1 MDTPGR
7 PSITIDLGTDH
18 RPLRVSVLVD
28 TGAGMSVMRKDI
40 CQRYF
45 QGIGRPY
52 VLERVCK
59 DIYSASGHAMVIEGA
74 VELKLPEVGV
84 VKFHIVKDMI
94 HECIL
99 GWDMMYAHGFRLDD
113 DIFHWGSKTYLHE
126 PYKSPGSVQA
136 ITPRMNALD
145 KLLQRYRSIFG
156 QAGTLDVARVPP
168 LEIRT
173 ASAEPVNTRP
183 YHPALHK
190 LAVADEEIDKMLKM
204 GIIRPS
210 ASPWASPITLVPK
223 KDGSTRFCIDYRKVN
238 AVTEKD
244 RWPLPHIQEIFD
256 QMGGSAIF
264 STMDM
269 RSGYWQ
275 VPLSKEAIPKT
286 AFVCHR
292 GQFEFL
298 RVPFG
303 LANAPSHYQ
312 RIMTQVL
319 GKYIGKFVMV
329 FLDDIVVYSK
339 DTKQHL
345 EHLNLVF
352 EALSG
357 AHLTVKESK
366 CTFFKTEVDLLG
378 YIVGADGLK
387 AQPTKTNA
395 IEKQPPPSDI
405 TALRRFLGMATYY
418 RQLVPEFSKIA
429 EPLNKLTRKDV
440 PFVWGKAQQTAFVTL
455 KGELASDRIMA
466 FPQLNKPY
474 ILYTD
479 ACDYA
484 IGAILC
490 QEDENGCERPIQ
502 YLSAQLTSTQ
512 RKWATIEKEAFAV
525 IYALKKLRPYL
536 LGADFTVYTDHKPL
550 LSFFVGEVKNT
561 KIQRWAILI
570 AEYGARIKYRPG
582 QNNVRADMLSRLPA
596 TEDDNPQV
604 NDARVDMLS
613 HLSVGDMA
621 ILDTA
626 CEWVFPEEAES
637 PQPPVM
643 ADELDTHALRLE
655 QEQEFADEWKSARDG
670 EQGFLINER
679 LLYSVNRTQRHE
691 PRYPR
696 LLLPERF
703 RDKVVTRCHKEGG
716 HCGAIKT
723 MRRVQDNYVW
733 PGMRKWIEV
742 WYKKCGHC
750 LVHSSLPD
758 HPPMGEMP
766 IAKSPGQ
773 IVGCD
778 LIGPLVDSVYGNR
791 YILTLIDHYS
801 GWIEAYPL
809 PRKTN
814 ENVWKALR
822 SDYFP
827 RHGSP
832 RVIISDQGSEFKGAE
847 FHEWLE
853 ANGTEHRRT
862 TPFHPQSNGKTERA
876 NRSIKTTLRKL
887 INGDRARWEDELPN
901 ALWALHTNI
910 SSVTEHSLF
919 MLNHARPMRT
929 PVQSMLKGRE
939 GNGSLE
945 DRLTLQKAMFRQA
958 AEATRESRKYNRER
972 LAKKANA
979 GDLKEGDYVIL
990 RANEPV
996 SLTAKWDYVYLV
1008 TRVNGLAITITHIE
1022 TGKSQMVHREK
1033 LKIVDPQITWDEVH
1047 PRPRRVRAH
1056 RAPPPV
1062 SEEHEP
1068 PIERQQ
1074 SAKKAVG
1081 QPASGPPEPMQT
1093 DQPAIDK
1100 EVAQEDSSTSP
1111 PAAAASP
1118 STSDDEQ
1125 EMNVAV
1131 ASTSTTD
1138 TPPHSY
1144 SLRKRGSR
1152 RTSRNSDFV
1161 YYSPRQD
1168 RPVAEK
1174 RRVDDE
1180 DYSPSRS
1187 KEKKHPKWD
1196 TEQLLCLE
1204 FAKLYLTAV

>member
-1 MDTPGR
+1 
-7 PSITIDLGTDH
+7 
-18 RPLRVSVLVD
+18 
-28 TGAGMSVMRKDI
+28 MSVMRKDI

-45 QGIGRPY
+45 QAKGRPY

-59 DIYSASGHAMVIEGA
+59 NIYSASGHAMIIEGA
-74 VELKLPEVGV
+74 VEVKLPCVGLVRFHV
-84 VKFHIVKDMI
+84 VRDMI

-99 GWDMMYAHGFRLDD
+99 GWDMMYKHGFKLDD
-113 DIFHWGSKTYLHE
+113 DIFHWGNKTYLHE

-136 ITPRMNALD
+136 ITPRMTALD
-145 KLLQRYRSIFG
+145 KLLQKYRSMFG
-156 QAGTLDVARVPP
+156 QAGTLDIAHVPP

-173 ASAEPVNTRP
+173 PAAEPVNTRP
-183 YHPALHK
+183 YRLALHK
-190 LAVADEEIDKMLKM
+190 LAVADEEIDKMLEM

-256 QMGGSAIF
+256 QMGGSAVF

-275 VPLSKEAIPKT
+275 VPLSEEAIPKT

-312 RIMTQVL
+312 RVMTQVL

-352 EALSG
+352 EALTK
-357 AHLTVKESK
+357 AKLTVKESK
-366 CTFFKTEVDLLG
+366 CAFFKTEVDLLG
-378 YIVGADGLK
+378 YIVGAEGLK
-387 AQPTKTNA
+387 AQSSKTEA
-395 IEKQPPPSDI
+395 IEKQPPPADI

-418 RQLVPEFSKIA
+418 RQLVPQFSAIA
-429 EPLNKLTRKDV
+429 EPLNKLTRKTE
-440 PFVWGKAQQTAFVTL
+440 PFVWGKAQHKAFEKL
-455 KGELASDRIMA
+455 KSELASERIMA

-490 QEDENGCERPIQ
+490 QEDETGCERPIQ
-502 YLSAQLTSTQ
+502 YLSAQLTTTQ

-596 TEDDNPQV
+596 LENAEDT
-604 NDARVDMLS
+604 RVDMLS

-626 CEWVFPEEAES
+626 CEWVFPDEEDT

-643 ADELDTHALRLE
+643 ADELNTHAVRVA
-655 QEQEFADEWKSARDG
+655 QEKEFSSEWKSAQEG
-670 EQGFLINER
+670 GQGFLIHENM
-679 LLYSVNRTQRHE
+679 LYSVNRTQRNE

-696 LLLPERF
+696 LLLPECF
-703 RDKVVTRCHKEGG
+703 RNTVVTRCHKEGG

-723 MRRVQDNYVW
+723 MTRVQDNYVW
-733 PGMRKWIEV
+733 PGMRRWIEK
-742 WYKKCGHC
+742 WYKRCGHC

-758 HPPMGEMP
+758 HPPMGDMP

-773 IVGCD
+773 IVGMD
-778 LIGPLVDSVYGNR
+778 LIGPLVQSSYGNQ

-814 ENVWKALR
+814 ECVWKALR
-822 SDYFP
+822 SDYLP

-832 RVIISDQGSEFKGAE
+832 RVLISDQGAEFKGAE
-847 FHEWLE
+847 FHEWLQE
-853 ANGTEHRRT
+853 NGTEHRRT

-887 INGDRARWEDELPN
+887 INGNRGRWEDELPSV
-901 ALWALHTNI
+901 LWALRTNT
-910 SSVTEHSLF
+910 SSVTEHSPF
-919 MLNHARPMRT
+919 MLQHARPMRT
-929 PVQSMLKGRE
+929 PVQSMLKGMG
-939 GNGSLE
+939 GNRSLE
-945 DRLTLQKAMFRQA
+945 DRLALQKDMFRQA
-958 AEATRESRKYNRER
+958 AEATKDSRKYNRER
-972 LAKKANA
+972 LAKRANA
-979 GDLKEGDYVIL
+979 GEIKEGDYVIL
-990 RANEPV
+990 RANEPI
-996 SLTAKWDYVYLV
+996 SLTAKWDYAYVV
-1008 TRVNGLAITITHIE
+1008 TKVNGLCITVTQIE

-1033 LKIVDPQITWDEVH
+1033 LKLIDPEATWDEVH
-1047 PRPRRVRAH
+1047 PRPKRVRTL
-1056 RAPPPV
+1056 RAPPP
-1062 SEEHEP
+1062 ERIRNHLP
-1068 PIERQQ
+1068 TRPIRSHARE
-1074 SAKKAVG
+1074 ATEV
-1081 QPASGPPEPMQT
+1081 PAEGPPEPE
-1093 DQPAIDK
+1093 QPLQVPLNN
-1100 EVAQEDSSTSP
+1100 EVEEAETSTNR
-1111 PAAAASP
+1111 PAAAAS
-1118 STSDDEQ
+1118 
-1125 EMNVAV
+1125 
-1131 ASTSTTD
+1131 
-1138 TPPHSY
+1138 TPPTPSHSY
-1144 SLRKRGSR
+1144 SLRDRGKK
-1152 RTSRNSDFV
+1152 RTSYEFGGDSD
-1161 YYSPRQD
+1161 SEGEPQETRLLK
-1168 RPVAEK
+1168 RPYIRGQK
-1174 RRVDDE
+1174 RRPAAQRGE
-1180 DYSPSRS
+1180 HSLKQPR
-1187 KEKKHPKWD
+1187 WD
-1196 TEQLLCLE
+1196 SEQLLCLE
-1204 FAKLYLTAV
+1204 FAKLFLHSL